1 MKKLVTLVLALALV
15 LSMGV
20 IAPAQAEGDPIKLT
34 WAMGTGDV
42 APIDNAMVL
51 EDPGRFGRIFCLFF
65 MARKQF
71 SHKSSALTASVR
83 VRQPPNAFFV
93 LSCQP
98 TAPRL
103 SCGCRRG
110 CKGFPSALY
119 WP

>member
-51 EDPGRFGRIFCLFF
+51 EELNKMSR
-65 MARKQF
+65 
-71 SHKSSALTASVR
+71 
-83 VRQPPNAFFV
+83 
-93 LSCQP
+93 
-98 TAPRL
+98 
-103 SCGCRRG
+103 
-110 CKGFPSALY
+110 
-119 WP
+119 

>member
-51 EDPGRFGRIFCLFF
+51 EELNKMSRELIGVECEIGR
-65 MARKQF
+65 
-71 SHKSSALTASVR
+71 ASCRER
-83 VRQPPNAFFV
+83 V
-93 LSCQP
+93 
-98 TAPRL
+98 
-103 SCGCRRG
+103 
-110 CKGFPSALY
+110 
-119 WP
+119 